1 MRPALTLL
9 RRTLT
14 VVGVVCLGGWA
25 TVKGYAFVATVR
37 NEAILERLTE
47 ARRDGLE
54 LPERFAPGREPAEAA
69 LLGRIDIPRVGVSAV
84 ILQGTSERCLE
95 QAAGHVAST
104 ALPGGGGNVAI
115 AGHRDSVFRHLEGI
129 RLGDAIKVST
139 PEATRLYRVDAIR
152 IVDPSDTAV
161 LAPAR
166 TPRLTLITCYPFH
179 YIGPAPHR
187 FVVQAR
193 AAGPAGA
200 AAYLAQAAAPP
211 RRAERPSRLAT
222 GHKKINRPAF
232 LPHPAPLRAERAGPP
247 PVAAPRPKVS
257 WLRRLFHLGPKH
269 AARR

>member
-54 LPERFAPGREPAEAA
+54 LAERFAPGRPPAEAA

-84 ILQGTSERCLE
+84 VLQGTSERCLE

-129 RLGDAIKVST
+129 RLGDVIKVAT

-166 TPRLTLITCYPFH
+166 CSGT
-179 YIGPAPHR
+179 G
-187 FVVQAR
+187 
-193 AAGPAGA
+193 
-200 AAYLAQAAAPP
+200 
-211 RRAERPSRLAT
+211 SR
-222 GHKKINRPAF
+222 
-232 LPHPAPLRAERAGPP
+232 
-247 PVAAPRPKVS
+247 
-257 WLRRLFHLGPKH
+257 
-269 AARR
+269 